1 MVLHPMILDYLHL
14 YLYQKNRRK
23 SGNISNNY
31 RAIALSSIMG
41 KLLDHLL
48 LSKYHNVFN
57 TSDLQYGFKKKHGTA
72 QCTFVVNE
80 IIQYYMNNDS
90 NVYVT
95 LLDSTCYFVFLSNVN
110 YVQQLLDF
118 LLCYIPTSL
127 FV

>member
-1 MVLHPMILDYLHL
+1 MISHGFAPNDFRLSTLIPIP
-14 YLYQKNRRK
+14 KNRRK

-57 TSDLQYGFKKKHGTA
+57 TSDLQYGFKKKHGTV

-95 LLDSTCYFVFLSNVN
+95 LLDASRA
-110 YVQQLLDF
+110 QLV
-118 LLCYIPTSL
+118 T
-127 FV
+127 V